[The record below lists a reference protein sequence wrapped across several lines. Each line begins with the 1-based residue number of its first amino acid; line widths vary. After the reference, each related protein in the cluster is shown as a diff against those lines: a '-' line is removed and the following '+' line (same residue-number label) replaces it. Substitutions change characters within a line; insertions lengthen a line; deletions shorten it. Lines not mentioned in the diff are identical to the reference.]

1 MKHQT
6 MPELPE
12 VQTVVTQL
20 GRKITG
26 KTLTS
31 FWTDWEKKVF
41 EPLPKLRRL
50 IKDAKVLGTRRFGK
64 TIVIDLDNEYSIVIH
79 LKMTGHL
86 LFKDAHNK
94 NAKAWQD
101 PINQFIHHR
110 FVFADGSWV
119 DFSDMRKF
127 GWVDIC
133 KTNEVEQHSHIEKLG
148 VDALSPDFSQEYFHQ
163 LLQRYPKRPIGI
175 LLLDQEKIAGIGN
188 IYRSEVLFR
197 SGILPWRVAKSLR
210 VDEGELLHE
219 KIQEVL
225 REAVKLRG
233 TTDGDFR
240 DTEGKRGGFQKK
252 LFVYAR
258 EGEGCK
264 RCGTIVV
271 RKKMGGRSVFA
282 CTQCQR

>member
-1 MKHQT
+1 

-20 GRKITG
+20 DRKITG
-26 KTLTS
+26 KILTS
-31 FWTDWEKKVF
+31 FWTDWEKKVL
-41 EPLPKLRRL
+41 EPLPKLRRIL
-50 IKDAKVLGTRRFGK
+50 KGAGVLGTRRFGK

-86 LFKDAHNK
+86 LYKDRHNVD
-94 NAKAWQD
+94 AKEWQD
-101 PINQFIHHR
+101 PTNQFVHHR
-110 FVFADGSWV
+110 FVFTDGSQV

-133 KTNEVEQHSHIEKLG
+133 RTDSIERHKHIEKLG
-148 VDALSPDFSQEYFHQ
+148 VDALSSKFTVEVLREFV
-163 LLQRYPKRPIGI
+163 QRYPKRSIGL

-188 IYRSEVLFR
+188 IYRSEALYRAGVLPTR
-197 SGILPWRVAKSLR
+197 SAGSLKTK
-210 VDEGELLHE
+210 EIELLHQ
-219 KIQEVL
+219 KIKEVL

-240 DTEGKRGGFQKK
+240 DTDGKRGGFQER

-258 EGEGCK
+258 EHESCK
-264 RCGTIVV
+264 RCDTIIV
-271 RKKMGGRSVFA
+271 RKKIGQRSVFV
-282 CTQCQR
+282 CPQCQH

>member
-1 MKHQT
+1 

-26 KTLTS
+26 KTLAS
-31 FWTDWEKKVF
+31 FWTDWEKKVL
-41 EPLPKLRRL
+41 EPLPKLRKL
-50 IKDAKVLGTRRFGK
+50 IRGVKILGTRRFGK
-64 TIVIDLDNEYSIVIH
+64 TIVIDLENEYSIIIH

-86 LFKDAHNK
+86 LYK
-94 NAKAWQD
+94 NAKNESAKEWQD
-101 PINQFIHHR
+101 PTNQYIHHQ
-110 FVFADGSWV
+110 FVFTDGSRV

-133 KTNEVEQHSHIEKLG
+133 QTSEVARHRHIEKLG
-148 VDALSPDFSQEYFHQ
+148 MDALSKEFTVSNLRDFLKDS
-163 LLQRYPKRPIGI
+163 PKKPVGT
-175 LLLDQEKIAGIGN
+175 LLLEQEKIAGIGN

-197 SGILPWRVAKSLR
+197 AGIVPWRLSGKITDKETLV
-210 VDEGELLHE
+210 LHK
-219 KIQEVL
+219 KIKEVL

-240 DTEGKRGGFQKK
+240 DTAGKRGGFQRR

-258 EGEGCK
+258 TGEPCK
-264 RCGTIVV
+264 CCGTIVI
-271 RKKMGGRSVFA
+271 RKKIGQRSVFV
-282 CTQCQR
+282 CPTCQR

>member
-1 MKHQT
+1 

-26 KTLTS
+26 KVLAG
-31 FWTDWEKKVF
+31 FWTDWEKKVL
-41 EPLPKLRRL
+41 EPLSQLKKR
-50 IKDAKVLGTRRFGK
+50 IKGAKVLGTRRFGK
-64 TIVIDLDNEYSIVIH
+64 TIVIDLDNAFSIVIH

-86 LFKDAHNK
+86 LYK
-94 NAKAWQD
+94 NQQNEKAKEWQD

-110 FVFADGSWV
+110 FTFTDNSRV

-133 KTNEVEQHSHIEKLG
+133 RTDEVERHRHIEQLG
-148 VDALSPDFSQEYFHQ
+148 VDALSKEFTSGTLQLFSK
-163 LLQRYPKRPIGI
+163 RSPKRPIGI

-197 SGILPWRVAKSLR
+197 AGILPWRRAGSLKPEE
-210 VDEGELLHE
+210 VSTLYE
-219 KIQEVL
+219 KIGEVL
-225 REAVKLRG
+225 REAVRLRG

-240 DTEGKRGGFQKK
+240 DTSGKRGGFQTR

-258 EGEGCK
+258 SGEPCK
-264 RCGTIVV
+264 HCGTIVV